1 MPVMTAAPPH
11 SLPDPVTE
19 VLHGV
24 SVTDP
29 FRWLEDGESPR
40 TRQWIAEQTRFA
52 RNYLDSLPG
61 REHIR
66 KRIRELL
73 AVETCDSLQKC
84 GGRYFF
90 RKRLATEEQPG
101 IYMRTGAEGRDR
113 LLVHPSGLG
122 GGPHTAVKLIRVSE
136 DGRLLLYEIKEGGER
151 TGRFALFDVDARMT
165 LPEVLPRGYL
175 RGFAFAPDAKS
186 FYYVHEPVQS
196 ARPFHRAAY
205 HHRLGSPFSEDQE
218 IFSAGEDPK
227 LRLSLVSGARR
238 IGYVVFRFG
247 EKIQTDFHLSPIDS
261 PGKAETIL
269 SNAEYL
275 FAPVL
280 ACGRIFAVTSCEA
293 PNLRIVE
300 IRQRPGQEPVW
311 TEVVPET
318 DARIQQWFV
327 ARDRIFV
334 SYLRD
339 SNFEISAFDFS
350 GRRISQLPAR
360 RGQTMRLAGVSSERD
375 EVFLE
380 TESFTEPVSIH
391 CHSVATN
398 HSALWAR
405 RSVPLDSSGWECERV
420 SCPSR
425 DGTEI
430 PIHLAGRRDALAG
443 GSRPSIMTS
452 YGGYG
457 VPMTPQFSV
466 FVAFLVE
473 RGCLFAL
480 PSIRGGSEF
489 GEAWHAAAK
498 RRNRQTAY
506 DDFLAAAEW
515 LIATG
520 RTAPGNLA
528 IFGGSNSGTLVAAA
542 MTQRPELF
550 RAVVSIAPMLDMLRY
565 HLFDGAHVWR
575 EEFGTAE
582 DADDFAAL
590 RGYSPYHQIT
600 DGAAYPAT
608 MIVSGDADQN
618 CNPLH
623 ARKMTARL
631 QAANS
636 SGNPVL
642 LDYSPFR
649 GHSPVLPLSDR
660 VQALTDRMA
669 FLCEQL
675 GIEV

>member
-1 MPVMTAAPPH
+1 MIERFSCDPRVTQFEQSLDNKSLDRAARQVQIPCKGMAGKSIRIEPAALSQNAEAGPDGGSRPMQLLRNGASRLVAGEVQQNPVVLRGPSQVRAILALHLFSIDHSKLCGMPPDGMRVPVRMALQQFANCLPLSAP
-11 SLPDPVTE
+11 SIPVTFAQ
-19 VLHGV
+19 
-24 SVTDP
+24 DP
-29 FRWLEDGESPR
+29 F
-40 TRQWIAEQTRFA
+40 IF
-52 RNYLDSLPG
+52 
-61 REHIR
+61 
-66 KRIRELL
+66 
-73 AVETCDSLQKC
+73 
-84 GGRYFF
+84 
-90 RKRLATEEQPG
+90 
-101 IYMRTGAEGRDR
+101 
-113 LLVHPSGLG
+113 
-122 GGPHTAVKLIRVSE
+122 TA
-136 DGRLLLYEIKEGGER
+136 
-151 TGRFALFDVDARMT
+151 
-165 LPEVLPRGYL
+165 P
-175 RGFAFAPDAKS
+175 
-186 FYYVHEPVQS
+186 
-196 ARPFHRAAY
+196 
-205 HHRLGSPFSEDQE
+205 
-218 IFSAGEDPK
+218 
-227 LRLSLVSGARR
+227 
-238 IGYVVFRFG
+238 
-247 EKIQTDFHLSPIDS
+247 
-261 PGKAETIL
+261 
-269 SNAEYL
+269 
-275 FAPVL
+275 
-280 ACGRIFAVTSCEA
+280 
-293 PNLRIVE
+293 
-300 IRQRPGQEPVW
+300 
-311 TEVVPET
+311 
-318 DARIQQWFV
+318 
-327 ARDRIFV
+327 
-334 SYLRD
+334 YLRD

-420 SCPSR
+420 SYPSR

-430 PIHLAGRRDALAG
+430 PIHLAGRRDARAG

-452 YGGYG
+452 HGGYG
-457 VPMTPQFSV
+457 VSMTPQFSV

-515 LIATG
+515 LVATG
-520 RTAPGNLA
+520 RTAPGKLA

-582 DADDFAAL
+582 DADDFAVL

-600 DGAAYPAT
+600 DGTAYPAT

-618 CNPLH
+618 CHPLH

-636 SGNPVL
+636 SGNPVF
-642 LDYSPFR
+642 LDYSRFR

-660 VQALTDRMA
+660 VQALTERMA